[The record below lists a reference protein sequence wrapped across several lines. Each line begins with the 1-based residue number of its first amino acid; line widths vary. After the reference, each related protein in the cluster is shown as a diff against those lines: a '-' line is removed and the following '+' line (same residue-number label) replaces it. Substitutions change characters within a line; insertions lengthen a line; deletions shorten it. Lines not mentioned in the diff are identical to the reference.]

1 MVKDGHEVLVETGA
15 LVSLFSPTSTWR
27 QTARGL
33 RAEVMVLDL
42 DPHVLQRFD
51 DQYQGTVRT
60 LISDPATLEA
70 ELLEADLVIGAVLVP
85 GAAAPKLVRE
95 ETVKKMKPGAVLVD
109 VAIEQGGCFENSHKT
124 SHDDPT
130 FKVHDTIFYCVANM
144 PGVVANTSARALNS
158 VTLPYIRAAFSW
170 EE

>member
-1 MVKDGHEVLVETGA
+1 M
-15 LVSLFSPTSTWR
+15 
-27 QTARGL
+27 
-33 RAEVMVLDL
+33 
-42 DPHVLQRFD
+42 
-51 DQYQGTVRT
+51 
-60 LISDPATLEA
+60 
-70 ELLEADLVIGAVLVP
+70 P

-109 VAIEQGGCFENSHKT
+109 VAIEQGGCFENPHKT

-144 PGVVANTSARALNS
+144 PGAVANTSARALNS

-170 EE
+170 ED